1 MSREAPVYDREEG
14 EFDRAI
20 GFIDATYALAL
31 TLLVTTL
38 EIEDAP
44 SAWTDL
50 DALFDAIGY
59 QFIAFLVA
67 FWVIAQYW
75 LAHHRLISKFQRIDQ
90 RTIVVNLCLLAAI
103 VLLPF
108 STQAVGD
115 PPVEDLPLPQ
125 TVMAVNV
132 AAASLLTTL
141 VYVTALRRGLLRQ
154 APSRDDVTG
163 YLLHSLAPA
172 AVFLASI
179 PVAYLVS
186 PAAGRLF
193 WFLLIPINPLIDRV
207 VGRSDA

>member
-1 MSREAPVYDREEG
+1 VSREAPVYDREQG

-38 EIEDAP
+38 EIEDTP

-50 DALFDAIGY
+50 GALFDAIGY
-59 QFIAFLVA
+59 QFIAFLIA

-75 LAHHRLISKFQRIDQ
+75 LAHHRLIAKFQGIDQ
-90 RTIVVNLCLLAAI
+90 PTIIVNLCLLAAI

-125 TVMAVNV
+125 TVMALNV

-141 VYVTALRRGLLRQ
+141 VYLTALRRGLFRR
-154 APSRDDVTG
+154 APSRDEINS
-163 YLLHSLAPA
+163 YLLHALAPA

-179 PVAYLVS
+179 PVAHLAS
-186 PAAGRLF
+186 AGAGRLF
-193 WFLLIPINPLIDRV
+193 WFLLIPLNPLIDRV